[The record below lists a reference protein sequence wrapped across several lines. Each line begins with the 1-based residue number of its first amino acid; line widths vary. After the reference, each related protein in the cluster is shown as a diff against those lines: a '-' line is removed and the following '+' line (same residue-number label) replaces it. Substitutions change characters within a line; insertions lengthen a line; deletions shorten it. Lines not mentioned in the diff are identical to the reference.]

1 MIRPKCRVVYFP
13 LKETDYLSP
22 IPEKDGI
29 VLDSKIPVKQIPEE
43 TEADSNN
50 KVNINVSDNLTDQ
63 SDQDLAPYFELFDD
77 INLLQLIC

>member
-13 LKETDYLSP
+13 LKETGYLSS
-22 IPEKDGI
+22 IPEKGGI

-50 KVNINVSDNLTDQ
+50 KVNIK
-63 SDQDLAPYFELFDD
+63 YF
-77 INLLQLIC
+77 